1 MLGAHPVAAVRA
13 AEERLAAGVGSA
25 ELMRRASAGIAHV
38 LADLVPVGDPLLA
51 LIGPGNNGGD
61 ALFAAASVAADNR
74 QVKLL
79 LVDSARVHAGG
90 LAAALAAGA
99 VAVDSP
105 RGYRWC
111 LDGLFGVGARPGLT
125 GAALELRDWQDA
137 ERPFTIAVDAPSGID
152 VDTGAV
158 PGPAMRADVTVAIGA
173 LKPGLLLGPAAEHV
187 GRLELV
193 DIGLT
198 LPPAPFEAIEASD
211 GPLFALR
218 PAASAHKY
226 TRGVVGIAAGSA
238 QYPGAAHLAVAGAQG
253 GPAGMIRYRGPADL
267 AARVVDRA
275 PEVVI
280 GGGRVDAWVVGPGGG
295 PDVGEYLRAALA
307 DFVPVVVDA
316 GALEALPSNLSPD
329 IVLTPHA
336 GELASMLGVERAAVA
351 ADPLGHATRA
361 AERWNATVLLK
372 GSRTLVVA
380 PGRPVRVNVSGTP
393 WLATAG
399 SGDVLAGFVGSLLA
413 AGLDPVDAA
422 SVGAFLHGSAAVVA
436 NRGGPVT
443 ASAIAA
449 ELGRVTAG
457 FLASTL
463 GEVND

>member
-13 AEERLAAGVGSA
+13 AEERAAADVGWD
-25 ELMRRASAGIAHV
+25 ELMRRASSGIAEVLTELVPPGETLLV
-38 LADLVPVGDPLLA
+38 LA
-51 LIGPGNNGGD
+51 GPGNNGGD
-61 ALFAAASVAADNR
+61 ALFAAATLAGENR

-79 LVDSARVHAGG
+79 VLDAARVHAGA

-99 VAVDSP
+99 TEVDSP
-105 RGYRWC
+105 RGHRWC
-111 LDGLFGVGARPGLT
+111 LDGLFGSGARPGLT
-125 GAALELRDWQDA
+125 GAALELRHWQDM

-152 VDTGAV
+152 VDTGAA

-173 LKPGLLLGPAAEHV
+173 LKPGLLLCAEHV
-187 GRLELV
+187 GRVRLA

-198 LPPAPFEAIEASD
+198 LPPAAFEAIEASD
-211 GPLFALR
+211 GALFALR
-218 PAASAHKY
+218 PDPSAHKY

-267 AARVVDRA
+267 SARVVDRA

-280 GGGRVDAWVVGPGGG
+280 GGGRVQAWVVGPGAG

-307 DFVPVVVDA
+307 DLVPVVVDA
-316 GALEALPSNLSPD
+316 GALEALPSTLSPD

-336 GELASMLGVERAAVA
+336 GELASMLGVDRDAVV

-372 GSRTLVVA
+372 GPRTLVVS
-380 PGRPVRVNVSGTP
+380 PGKPVRVNLSGTP

-422 SVGAFLHGSAAVVA
+422 SVGAFLHGSAAVAA
-436 NRGGPVT
+436 NPGGPVT

-449 ELGRVTAG
+449 QLSRVTAG
-457 FLASTL
+457 FGASTL
-463 GEVND
+463 AEVNDW